1 MRRRVIIALFMAL
14 AAPAAWAVVTV
25 QAGAQA
31 ASAVGASHG
40 GMTLTRSPGGSLLA
54 WGKNHD
60 GQLGDGILNSS
71 FVPVP
76 VKLPQGVRV
85 VAVSAGA
92 VFSLALTSDGRVL
105 AWGKNNRGELGDGST
120 VSSPLPVW
128 VKLPRGVKVTAIAAG
143 AVNGLAVTSAGGVLA
158 WGWDSFGQLG
168 DGTRITSD
176 TPVQVLLPRGVR
188 VVAVSAGEQHCLAL
202 TSDGRVLAWGRNDS
216 GELGTG
222 DTRVRLVPAWVR
234 LPGGTRVT
242 AIASG
247 MFHSL
252 AVTSSGRVLAW
263 GYNVFGQL
271 GVALV
276 GAQKSDLPVWAGLP
290 RATRIVAVAA
300 GGEHSLALTARGVL
314 FAWGINYEGQLG
326 DGRQGIGRHRPLPV
340 KLPGGA
346 RVTAIAAGW
355 GHSLALTSAG
365 AVLAWGVDPT
375 GTSTLPVPVS
385 LPGGLVAVGLAPGD
399 TAYHAIVIVRPA
411 A

>member
-1 MRRRVIIALFMAL
+1 MRRRVIVALLMAL
-14 AAPAAWAVVTV
+14 AAPAAQAVVT
-25 QAGAQA
+25 AQA
-31 ASAVGASHG
+31 ASAASAGASHG
-40 GMTLTRSPGGSLLA
+40 GATSTRSSGGSLLA
-54 WGKNHD
+54 WGKNRN
-60 GQLGDGILNSS
+60 GQLGDGLLTDSA
-71 FVPVP
+71 VPVP
-76 VKLPQGVRV
+76 VTLPRGVRV

-120 VSSPLPVW
+120 VSSPLAVW

-143 AVNGLAVTSAGGVLA
+143 SVNGLALTSAGGVLA

-176 TPVQVLLPRGVR
+176 IPVRVKLPRGVR

-216 GELGTG
+216 GQLGTG

-234 LPGGTRVT
+234 LPRGIRVT
-242 AIASG
+242 GIASG
-247 MFHSL
+247 MFHNL
-252 AVTSSGRVLAW
+252 AATSSGRVLAW

-271 GVALV
+271 GVGLV
-276 GAQKSDLPVWAGLP
+276 GTQKSDLPVWARLP
-290 RATRIVAVAA
+290 KAARIAAVAA

-314 FAWGINYEGQLG
+314 FAWGNNYEGQLG
-326 DGRQGIGRHRPLPV
+326 DGHQGIGHIRPLPV
-340 KLPGGA
+340 KLPRGI
-346 RVTAIAAGW
+346 RVTAIVAGW

-365 AVLAWGVDPT
+365 AVLAWGIDPT
-375 GTSTLPVPVS
+375 GASTLPVRVS
-385 LPGGLVAVGLAPGD
+385 LTAGFVALGLAPGA
-399 TAYHAIVIVRPA
+399 TAYHAIVIVRRA

>member
-1 MRRRVIIALFMAL
+1 MRCRVIVALLAGL
-14 AAPAAWAVVTV
+14 AAQAVV
-25 QAGAQA
+25 AAQA
-31 ASAVGASHG
+31 ASIGASSAG
-40 GMTLTRSPGGSLLA
+40 TITSAPQSLLA
-54 WGKNHD
+54 WGKNGD
-60 GQLGDGILNSS
+60 GQLGDGTLTARA
-71 FVPVP
+71 VPVP
-76 VKLPQGVRV
+76 VKLPPGVSI

-92 VFSLALTSDGRVL
+92 VHSLALTSDGRVL

-120 VSSPLPVW
+120 ASSPLPVW
-128 VKLPRGVKVTAIAAG
+128 VKLPRGVKITVIAAG
-143 AVNGLAVTSAGGVLA
+143 SVNSLAVTSSGDVLA
-158 WGWDSFGQLG
+158 WGWDAFGQLG

-176 TPVQVLLPRGVR
+176 IPVRVKLPRGVR

-202 TSDGRVLAWGRNDS
+202 TARGRVLAWGRNDS
-216 GELGTG
+216 GQLGTG

-242 AIASG
+242 AIATG

-252 AVTSSGRVLAW
+252 AATSSGRVLAW

-271 GVALV
+271 GVGLV
-276 GAQKSDLPVWAGLP
+276 GTSKSDLPVWAGLP
-290 RATRIVAVAA
+290 KAARIVAVAA

-314 FAWGINYEGQLG
+314 FAWGVNYEGQLG
-326 DGRQGIGRHRPLPV
+326 DGRQGLGRHRPLPV
-340 KLPGGA
+340 KLPRGT

-385 LPGGLVAVGLAPGD
+385 LPAGLVAVGLAPGP
-399 TAYHAIVIVRPA
+399 TAYHAIVIVHRAP
-411 A
+411 